1 MPKQFKF
8 YENQN
13 DDNPR
18 FTCKLKSQQCSA
30 KKQDGSQCKNKVVLG
45 LPKCYH
51 HLAKDHNLRIATS
64 TIPNS
69 GKGLYASKTVKIKE
83 EVIRSAEHLLFKK
96 GEKIIEYVGDEINEQ
111 ENARR
116 YGTEKTA
123 PYSLEVQ
130 NDKIID
136 GACKRGTASF
146 INHKR
151 SNQTNVRFSRGRDGK
166 AYLVADKNIYDGM
179 EIFVNY
185 GREYS
190 LNDGSRH
197 TTK

>member
-18 FTCKLKSQQCSA
+18 FTCNLKSQQCSA

-64 TIPNS
+64 TIQNS
-69 GKGLYASKTVKIKE
+69 GKGLFASKTTKIKE

-96 GEKIIEYVGDEINEQ
+96 GEKIIEYVGDEINDA
-111 ENARR
+111 ENDIR

-130 NDKIID
+130 KNKIID
-136 GACKRGTASF
+136 GSCKRGTGSF
-146 INHKR
+146 ANHKG
-151 SNQTNVRFSRGRDGK
+151 SNQSNVKFSKARDGK
-166 AYLVADKNIYDGM
+166 VYLVVEKNIYDGM
-179 EIFVNY
+179 ELFVNY
-185 GREYS
+185 GRQYR